1 MNFFCFTYESFAQKT
16 FPDFISW
23 FMEDDIDSCT
33 TTQVILLP
41 CMWKMITYWLLHLPI
56 KNAGV
61 YAQILGKMHKSI
73 WQKLAQIHIKAL
85 SGASCK

>member
-1 MNFFCFTYESFAQKT
+1 
-16 FPDFISW
+16 
-23 FMEDDIDSCT
+23 MEDDIGSCMT
-33 TTQVILLP
+33 THVILLP

-73 WQKLAQIHIKAL
+73 WQKLAQIHIK
-85 SGASCK
+85 SIIWCKLQISKQLVGTKSRLGLNKTTTGRE